1 MFFIEH
7 IGTATSEAVTENS
20 PGNWARAEKLHI
32 ISIFSTRLTK
42 LKFLVRA
49 ENLHKISPSDI
60 WLGSK
65 YVFAQRLSILKN
77 RKKNIENKAIQIS
90 ISQLQM
96 TGLQSL
102 TKGIGKFLLI
112 SEPFFELNY
121 FLKAPFR

>member
-1 MFFIEH
+1 MFFIQH

-20 PGNWARAEKLHI
+20 PGNWARDEKLHI

-49 ENLHKISPSDI
+49 ENLDKISPSDV

-77 RKKNIENKAIQIS
+77 RIKNIENKAIQKS
-90 ISQLQM
+90 ISQL
-96 TGLQSL
+96 
-102 TKGIGKFLLI
+102 
-112 SEPFFELNY
+112 
-121 FLKAPFR
+121 